1 MREEGGWE
9 RGMRMGVEEG
19 GCERGTMMGERNED
33 VREEGGCERGR
44 GV

>member
-1 MREEGGWE
+1 MGERKEDVREEQL
-9 RGMRMGVEEG
+9 
-19 GCERGTMMGERNED
+19 CERGTMMGERNED